1 MRHLALVGDLGSSDF
16 RGSAVGPKSS
26 PDLGKSS
33 RSDFCGRAVGP
44 KSSPD
49 LGKSS
54 RSDFRGRAVGPKSSP
69 DVGKSSLWRQ
79 IRQSRNKYV
88 TLETNTSL

>member
-16 RGSAVGPKSS
+16 RGS
-26 PDLGKSS
+26 
-33 RSDFCGRAVGP
+33 AVGP